1 MNRVKPPYKF
11 KSPYWTH
18 DPAEKR
24 FRILTF
30 GPNGVF
36 KEIGNSESNYYKACT
51 LDLSIYKTTKMKEK
65 IKQLRVEIDGLAQ
78 LCEGL
83 KPITRYVGEV
93 DPYKDDTIPSVL
105 AFPNE
110 NSQEIKE
117 AIKSLKLSKAWLGK
131 VLEGLGSESPYKS
144 GYKTVE
150 DIEPEADKAKAVYG
164 TAEISGR
171 TSRLK
176 AVDTFTLNGKVM
188 NKYSEMSH
196 IEKVDWL
203 RTELKSLIERV
214 DEPMSID
221 LSKISGS
228 INVEK
233 YIEKLN
239 DMGIQFLDSK
249 NIMGLNWML
258 MNKVKEYLTEARFW
272 LGFELGRIRDESK

>member
-1 MNRVKPPYKF
+1 MSMVKPPYKF
-11 KSPYWTH
+11 KNPYWTH
-18 DPAEKR
+18 DPAGKQHEKYR
-24 FRILTF
+24 FGILSF
-30 GPNGVF
+30 GSNGGF
-36 KEIGNSESNYYKACT
+36 KEISNSESSYYEDCT

-144 GYKTVE
+144 GYKTAE
-150 DIEPEADKAKAVYG
+150 DIEPEADKATLVCG
-164 TAEISGR
+164 TTHPELTG
-171 TSRLK
+171 
-176 AVDTFTLNGKVM
+176 VPVM
-188 NKYSEMSH
+188 NNSLDGFKLGVSVPANYTNMSH

-203 RTELKSLIERV
+203 RTEIKRIGVQLYNTIYFKEIG
-214 DEPMSID
+214 
-221 LSKISGS
+221 ISEG
-228 INVEK
+228 ELAYK
-233 YIEKLN
+233 YIC
-239 DMGIQFLDSK
+239 
-249 NIMGLNWML
+249 
-258 MNKVKEYLTEARFW
+258 EARFW
-272 LGFELGRIRDESK
+272 LGFELGRIKNYSNE